1 MQSSASRD
9 NSSTGPVAS
18 VRIYT
23 YAWYMDWRFT
33 RRGGPERLDV
43 ETLLARA
50 RAQTSSSAVPMAGQS
65 PIGGVGFRM
74 MVDHV
79 YFISGRGVFVT
90 GQISIGQVRVSDP
103 IAVMHKG
110 RHRFTTVVDAIE
122 RRSEPLELAS
132 AGESVGLL
140 LAAINRR
147 EIFAGDILTPPN

>member
-1 MQSSASRD
+1 
-9 NSSTGPVAS
+9 
-18 VRIYT
+18 
-23 YAWYMDWRFT
+23 MDWRFT

-43 ETLLARA
+43 ETLLAKA
-50 RAQTSSSAVPMAGQS
+50 RAASSAVPVPGRS
-65 PIGGVGFRM
+65 IGGAGFRM

-140 LAAINRR
+140 LAEINRR